1 MAFLWGELVEFLG
14 HFSSQKSLMII
25 LEVPVSVIMSGL
37 AQGGR
42 VVHPPL
48 AMRAG
53 VRGWLSLGSAPEQQQ
68 QQQK

>member
-1 MAFLWGELVEFLG
+1 
-14 HFSSQKSLMII
+14 MIV
-25 LEVPVSVIMSGL
+25 LEVPVSVIMRGF

-53 VRGWLSLGSAPEQQQ
+53 VRRWLPLGSTPEQ
-68 QQQK
+68 

>member
-1 MAFLWGELVEFLG
+1 
-14 HFSSQKSLMII
+14 MII
-25 LEVPVSVIMSGL
+25 LEVPVSVIMRGF

-53 VRGWLSLGSAPEQQQ
+53 VRRGLRLGFTPQ
-68 QQQK
+68 